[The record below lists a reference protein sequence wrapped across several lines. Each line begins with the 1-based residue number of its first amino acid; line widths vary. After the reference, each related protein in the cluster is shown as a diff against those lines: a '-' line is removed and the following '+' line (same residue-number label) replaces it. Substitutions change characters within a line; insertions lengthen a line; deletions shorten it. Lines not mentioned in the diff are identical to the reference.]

1 MEGTIKYVNPE
12 QKYGYIKAEGEHDI
26 SFKMKEGREY
36 PLNAHVTF
44 DLIVLE
50 NSRRYADNI
59 VLQEHGPRKH
69 GKLKISN
76 PYAPS
81 KIENHIAENKESC
94 AIISELIS
102 KSRGTKET
110 VFPFNDYAYLPTYY
124 QHRPENQWLIGK
136 PSGYWINGNS
146 LLYLKIKKQIRYQG
160 TTQGNGTMVPKYG
173 CDSLLLGKHVYKN
186 ICAFTKNAG
195 IRPEF
200 YHIAYLDGENS
211 VAIISLAQLNTLLE
225 KGYNGIAI
233 GEYPGKR
240 PDLPNRYMIP
250 VTCFKEYR

>member
-81 KIENHIAENKESC
+81 KIENQLLRIRNPVPLSASSSANPAAPKRLYFPSMTMHICRLTTSIA
-94 AIISELIS
+94 
-102 KSRGTKET
+102 RRT
-110 VFPFNDYAYLPTYY
+110 
-124 QHRPENQWLIGK
+124 
-136 PSGYWINGNS
+136 SG
-146 LLYLKIKKQIRYQG
+146 
-160 TTQGNGTMVPKYG
+160 
-173 CDSLLLGKHVYKN
+173 
-186 ICAFTKNAG
+186 
-195 IRPEF
+195 
-200 YHIAYLDGENS
+200 
-211 VAIISLAQLNTLLE
+211 
-225 KGYNGIAI
+225 
-233 GEYPGKR
+233 
-240 PDLPNRYMIP
+240 
-250 VTCFKEYR
+250 

>member
-26 SFKMKEGREY
+26 SFKMKEGMEY

-81 KIENHIAENKESC
+81 KIENQIAENKESC
-94 AIISELIS
+94 AIISALIS

-186 ICAFTKNAG
+186 ICAFTKMPVFA
-195 IRPEF
+195 
-200 YHIAYLDGENS
+200 LNS
-211 VAIISLAQLNTLLE
+211 TILL
-225 KGYNGIAI
+225 
-233 GEYPGKR
+233 
-240 PDLPNRYMIP
+240 
-250 VTCFKEYR
+250 T

>member
-12 QKYGYIKAEGEHDI
+12 QKYGYIKAE
-26 SFKMKEGREY
+26 
-36 PLNAHVTF
+36 VTF

-81 KIENHIAENKESC
+81 KIENQIAENKESC

-160 TTQGNGTMVPKYG
+160 TAQWFRNMAATACCWASMFTRISAHLQKMPVFALNSTI
-173 CDSLLLGKHVYKN
+173 LL
-186 ICAFTKNAG
+186 T
-195 IRPEF
+195 
-200 YHIAYLDGENS
+200 
-211 VAIISLAQLNTLLE
+211 
-225 KGYNGIAI
+225 
-233 GEYPGKR
+233 
-240 PDLPNRYMIP
+240 
-250 VTCFKEYR
+250 

>member
-1 MEGTIKYVNPE
+1 
-12 QKYGYIKAEGEHDI
+12 
-26 SFKMKEGREY
+26 
-36 PLNAHVTF
+36 
-44 DLIVLE
+44 
-50 NSRRYADNI
+50 
-59 VLQEHGPRKH
+59 
-69 GKLKISN
+69 
-76 PYAPS
+76 
-81 KIENHIAENKESC
+81 
-94 AIISELIS
+94 
-102 KSRGTKET
+102 
-110 VFPFNDYAYLPTYY
+110 
-124 QHRPENQWLIGK
+124 
-136 PSGYWINGNS
+136 
-146 LLYLKIKKQIRYQG
+146 
-160 TTQGNGTMVPKYG
+160 MVPKYG
-173 CDSLLLGKHVYKN
+173 CDSLLLGTHVYKN

>member
-81 KIENHIAENKESC
+81 KIENQIAENKESC

-160 TTQGNGTMVPKYG
+160 TTQGNGIMVPKYG
-173 CDSLLLGKHVYKN
+173 CDSLLLEPLPLMRCYSGS
-186 ICAFTKNAG
+186 F
-195 IRPEF
+195 IRAEVRRGR
-200 YHIAYLDGENS
+200 AERVYLDFFPDEQTEAFLRLS
-211 VAIISLAQLNTLLE
+211 EQLE
-225 KGYNGIAI
+225 KMLSEQLA
-233 GEYPGKR
+233 EKKR
-240 PDLPNRYMIP
+240 TMH
-250 VTCFKEYR
+250 

>member
-1 MEGTIKYVNPE
+1 MPLSASSSANP
-12 QKYGYIKAEGEHDI
+12 A
-26 SFKMKEGREY
+26 
-36 PLNAHVTF
+36 A
-44 DLIVLE
+44 
-50 NSRRYADNI
+50 
-59 VLQEHGPRKH
+59 
-69 GKLKISN
+69 LKRL
-76 PYAPS
+76 YFPS
-81 KIENHIAENKESC
+81 
-94 AIISELIS
+94 
-102 KSRGTKET
+102 
-110 VFPFNDYAYLPTYY
+110 NDYAYLPTYY

-225 KGYNGIAI
+225 KGYNGIASANI
-233 GEYPGKR
+233 RVSGR
-240 PDLPNRYMIP
+240 ICLTVIMIP

>member
-81 KIENHIAENKESC
+81 KIENQIAEK
-94 AIISELIS
+94 
-102 KSRGTKET
+102 
-110 VFPFNDYAYLPTYY
+110 
-124 QHRPENQWLIGK
+124 W
-136 PSGYWINGNS
+136 
-146 LLYLKIKKQIRYQG
+146 
-160 TTQGNGTMVPKYG
+160 
-173 CDSLLLGKHVYKN
+173 
-186 ICAFTKNAG
+186 
-195 IRPEF
+195 
-200 YHIAYLDGENS
+200 
-211 VAIISLAQLNTLLE
+211 
-225 KGYNGIAI
+225 
-233 GEYPGKR
+233 
-240 PDLPNRYMIP
+240 
-250 VTCFKEYR
+250 

>member
-59 VLQEHGPRKH
+59 VLQEHSPRKH

-81 KIENHIAENKESC
+81 KIENQIAEN
-94 AIISELIS
+94 
-102 KSRGTKET
+102 
-110 VFPFNDYAYLPTYY
+110 
-124 QHRPENQWLIGK
+124 
-136 PSGYWINGNS
+136 
-146 LLYLKIKKQIRYQG
+146 
-160 TTQGNGTMVPKYG
+160 
-173 CDSLLLGKHVYKN
+173 
-186 ICAFTKNAG
+186 
-195 IRPEF
+195 
-200 YHIAYLDGENS
+200 
-211 VAIISLAQLNTLLE
+211 
-225 KGYNGIAI
+225 
-233 GEYPGKR
+233 
-240 PDLPNRYMIP
+240 
-250 VTCFKEYR
+250 